1 MATLLLA
8 DDSVTIQ
15 RVIELTFAD
24 EGIRVI
30 SVSDGQS
37 AIAHLNAES
46 PDIVLADVGMPDVD
60 GYQVA
65 AHVKHTPALAHV
77 PVLLLT
83 GAFEPIDEPR
93 ARATGCEGV
102 LVKPFE
108 PRHLIRTVRSL
119 LFGQKPADLWPA
131 DMPRVEIRTER
142 PAPAPAPEP
151 PAPTPEPPA
160 PTPEPSAPAPV
171 PMLRMVPPPE
181 PAPVEES
188 EPISEPIPEPIEE
201 PAPIT
206 LSVPY
211 EADSDPDL
219 AIALARL
226 EFVAAPDPDLPPDIH
241 VLAAVPDGD
250 ETPSVEWDLSAAP
263 TPIVAPAAAPVLVMS
278 SPAPAPGRETP
289 TPPAEPM
296 SLAAVF
302 SALLAAER
310 KGTDTRPEPIVGAA
324 LSEAHVEEVVQR
336 VVSRM
341 TDELVRKI
349 VLETA
354 ERLIREEIDRIKS

>member
-37 AIAHLNAES
+37 AIAHLNAET

-119 LFGQKPADLWPA
+119 LFGQRPADLWPA

-142 PAPAPAPEP
+142 PMPAPP
-151 PAPTPEPPA
+151 
-160 PTPEPSAPAPV
+160 APAPV
-171 PMLRMVPPPE
+171 P
-181 PAPVEES
+181 
-188 EPISEPIPEPIEE
+188 EPI
-201 PAPIT
+201 T
-206 LSVPY
+206 QSVAY

-241 VLAAVPDGD
+241 VLAAAPDGD
-250 ETPSVEWDLSAAP
+250 DTPSVEWDLSAAP
-263 TPIVAPAAAPVLVMS
+263 TPTVAPISVPAPVFAMS
-278 SPAPAPGRETP
+278 SPVPAPERETP
-289 TPPAEPM
+289 LSPAEPM

-310 KGTDTRPEPIVGAA
+310 KGTEPRSEAMAGAA

>member
-119 LFGQKPADLWPA
+119 LFGQKPADLWLA

-142 PAPAPAPEP
+142 PALPPEP
-151 PAPTPEPPA
+151 PAPA
-160 PTPEPSAPAPV
+160 PSEVSAAE
-171 PMLRMVPPPE
+171 L
-181 PAPVEES
+181 
-188 EPISEPIPEPIEE
+188 IEA

-206 LSVPY
+206 LTVPY
-211 EADSDPDL
+211 EADSGPDL
-219 AIALARL
+219 AVALASL
-226 EFVAAPDPDLPPDIH
+226 EFVGAPEPEPPPDIH
-241 VLAAVPDGD
+241 VLAASPDGD
-250 ETPSVEWDLSAAP
+250 DMPSLEWDLSAAP
-263 TPIVAPAAAPVLVMS
+263 APTAAPTPVPVLAMA
-278 SPAPAPGRETP
+278 SPAPSPERETP
-289 TPPAEPM
+289 LPPSEPM

-310 KGTDTRPEPIVGAA
+310 KGIEPRAQAVAGAA

-349 VLETA
+349 VMETA

>member
-142 PAPAPAPEP
+142 PAPAPAPAPEP
-151 PAPTPEPPA
+151 PAPTPEPP
-160 PTPEPSAPAPV
+160 APAPV

-181 PAPVEES
+181 PARVEES

-241 VLAAVPDGD
+241 VLAASPDGD
-250 ETPSVEWDLSAAP
+250 AAPSVEWDLSAAP

>member
-1 MATLLLA
+1 MAILLLV

-37 AIAHLNAES
+37 AIAHLDAET

-60 GYQVA
+60 GYKVA
-65 AHVKHTPALAHV
+65 AHVKRTPALAHV

-108 PRHLIRTVRSL
+108 PRHVIRTVRSL

-131 DMPRVEIRTER
+131 DMPRVEVRTER
-142 PAPAPAPEP
+142 L
-151 PAPTPEPPA
+151 T
-160 PTPEPSAPAPV
+160 PV
-171 PMLRMVPPPE
+171 PAL
-181 PAPVEES
+181 
-188 EPISEPIPEPIEE
+188 EPIEG

-219 AIALARL
+219 AIALASL
-226 EFVAAPDPDLPPDIH
+226 EFVGAPDSEPSPDLH
-241 VLAAVPDGD
+241 VLVASLEGE
-250 ETPSVEWDLSAAP
+250 ETPGVEWDLS
-263 TPIVAPAAAPVLVMS
+263 VAPAPTAASAPAPVPARS
-278 SPAPAPGRETP
+278 SPAAAPGRETP
-289 TPPAEPM
+289 MPPAEPM
-296 SLAAVF
+296 SLATVF
-302 SALLAAER
+302 SALLAAEQ
-310 KGTDTRPEPIVGAA
+310 KGVEMRPQTLGGAG

-336 VVSRM
+336 VVRRM
-341 TDELVRKI
+341 TNELVRKI

-354 ERLIREEIDRIKS
+354 ERLIREEIGRIKS